1 MVHREEVVQVLE
13 YAYTLIGSL
22 DDLDELFKEE
32 ARSRLRRVVEI
43 ICIPDMVLETV
54 VEWEEMDFNALSADE
69 QVKFQ
74 KQLTLVL
81 EKVEAL
87 EKETEFCRDDMLW
100 DCMYME
106 HGIKRKRMA
115 QLVEKLTS
123 DGMIRSVKPGYY
135 KRARTQGLTLVT
147 TVP

>member
-13 YAYTLIGSL
+13 HAYTLIGSL

-54 VEWEEMDFNALSADE
+54 VEEEEIDLNDLSPEEDDQIRE
-69 QVKFQ
+69 
-74 KQLTLVL
+74 QLTLVP
-81 EKVEAL
+81 EKVEEL
-87 EKETEFCRDDMLW
+87 EKETGICRDDMLW
-100 DCMYME
+100 DCMYLK

-115 QLVEKLTS
+115 QLVEKLVS
-123 DGMIRSVKPGYY
+123 DGLIRSVKPEYY
-135 KRARTQGLTLVT
+135 RRALAVK
-147 TVP
+147 